1 MKLGIFFRS
10 LIACSAL
17 SLIAYAILP
26 GATLGLLAKMLAASL
41 GISLLSPFIYVHA
54 RGVQNGDRVVVVAG
68 SAHSIAGFVARHATA
83 LGSGHIGKKIR
94 VALDG
99 GPEMDATVDSYSGI
113 LSPARVTLSHT
124 DLKIL

>member
-10 LIACSAL
+10 LVACSAI
-17 SLIAYAILP
+17 SLLAYAVLP
-26 GATLGLLAKMLAASL
+26 NASLGLLAKMLAASM
-41 GISLLSPFIYVHA
+41 GISLLSPFIYMHI

-68 SAHSIAGFVARHATA
+68 NASNLAGFVAKHATA
-83 LGSGHIGKKIR
+83 LEKSHIGKKIR

-113 LSPARVTLSHT
+113 LSPARVSLSQK

>member
-10 LIACSAL
+10 LVACSAL
-17 SLIAYAILP
+17 SLLAYAVLP
-26 GATLGLLAKMLAASL
+26 GASLGLLAKMLAASL
-41 GISLLSPFIYVHA
+41 GVSLLAPFIYTHV

-68 SAHSIAGFVARHATA
+68 TTSSITGFVAKHATA
-83 LGSGHIGKKIR
+83 LEKGHIGKKIR

-99 GPEMDATVDSYSGI
+99 GPEMEATVDSYSGI
-113 LSPARVTLSHT
+113 LSPARVSLSQK